1 MLNKKTMDKN
11 KYNRCSIRLKNYD
24 YSSAGAYFIT
34 LCTHNRQYLFGEIVN
49 GEMCLNEY
57 GKIVRDEWFCSV
69 HIRNEIELFENEF
82 IVMPNHIHG
91 VVWIVEN
98 VGATGGSPQRTTG
111 GSSQTTTGCSPQPT
125 NSGSPQPTTECSP
138 QPTTGGSSQPT
149 TGCSPQPTTGWSPQP
164 TTGWSP
170 QPMTGWSPQPTTGW
184 SPQPTTEWSPQ
195 PTTGCSPQRPN
206 GPLKK
211 SLSSFVAGF
220 KSTVTK
226 QINQIRQTP
235 GIPVWQRNYYEHII
249 RNDNELNKIREYIIN
264 NPLTWETDD
273 NYV

>member
-1 MLNKKTMDKN
+1 MILNKKTMDKN

-24 YSSAGAYFIT
+24 YSSPGTYFIT
-34 LCTHNRQYLFGEIVN
+34 ICTYNRQCLFGEIVN
-49 GEMCLNEY
+49 GEMRLNEY
-57 GKIVRDEWFCSV
+57 GEIVRDEWYCSV

-91 VVWIVEN
+91 IVRIVENRTTNN
-98 VGATGGSPQRTTG
+98 VGATGRSPLQQQQFG
-111 GSSQTTTGCSPQPT
+111 QPH
-125 NSGSPQPTTECSP
+125 
-138 QPTTGGSSQPT
+138 
-149 TGCSPQPTTGWSPQP
+149 
-164 TTGWSP
+164 
-170 QPMTGWSPQPTTGW
+170 
-184 SPQPTTEWSPQ
+184 
-195 PTTGCSPQRPN
+195 

-220 KSTVTK
+220 KSSVTK

-264 NPLTWETDD
+264 NPKRWKED
-273 NYV
+273 NLNKFL

>member
-1 MLNKKTMDKN
+1 MDNN
-11 KYNRCSIRLKNYD
+11 KYNRRSIRLKNYD
-24 YSSAGAYFIT
+24 YSQPGAYFIT
-34 LCTHNRQYLFGEIVN
+34 IVTHNRQCLFGEIVN
-49 GEMCLNEY
+49 GEIRLNEY
-57 GKIVRDEWFCSV
+57 GEIVRDEWFCSV

-91 VVWIVEN
+91 VVWIVDN
-98 VGATGGSPQRTTG
+98 VGATGRSPLQ
-111 GSSQTTTGCSPQPT
+111 QQLEQPH
-125 NSGSPQPTTECSP
+125 
-138 QPTTGGSSQPT
+138 
-149 TGCSPQPTTGWSPQP
+149 
-164 TTGWSP
+164 
-170 QPMTGWSPQPTTGW
+170 
-184 SPQPTTEWSPQ
+184 
-195 PTTGCSPQRPN
+195 

-264 NPLTWETDD
+264 NPLTWETDE